1 MMMIECPVCKE
12 KRPELEFRYAGEAHI
27 ARPENPAALSDE
39 EWATYLF
46 IRNNPRGTHFER
58 WVHAHGCAKFF
69 NAVRDTVSD
78 KFVMTY
84 KSGEARPSPE
94 AIAERSS

>member
-1 MMMIECPVCKE
+1 MMMIECPICNE

-27 ARPENPAALSDE
+27 ARPENPSALSDD
-39 EWATYLF
+39 EWAKYLF

-84 KSGEARPSPE
+84 KCGEQRPSSE
-94 AIAERSS
+94 TIAERSS